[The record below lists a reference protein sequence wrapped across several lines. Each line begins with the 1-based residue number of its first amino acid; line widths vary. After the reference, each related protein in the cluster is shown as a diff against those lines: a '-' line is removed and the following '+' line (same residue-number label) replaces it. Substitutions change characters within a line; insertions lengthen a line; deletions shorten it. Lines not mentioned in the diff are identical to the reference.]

1 MKPSKYNNNE
11 KYKVGDKLVPSGKT
25 KNIAGYNLTE
35 IELVEVCR
43 VTDWDVS
50 FKLLKIKS
58 GKSYIYSKY
67 GGITNIN
74 DGFSAYNHPSRDLAF
89 VAEDPASRESYS
101 LTF

>member
-1 MKPSKYNNNE
+1 MKPSKYNNKE
-11 KYKVGDKLVPSGKT
+11 KYKVGDKLVPSGKI
-25 KNIAGYNLTE
+25 KNIAGYNSTE
-35 IELVEVCR
+35 IELVEVSG

-58 GKSYIYSKY
+58 GKSDIHSKY
-67 GGITNIN
+67 GYTKSIN
-74 DGFSAYNHPSRDLAF
+74 DSFSVYNHPSRDLAF